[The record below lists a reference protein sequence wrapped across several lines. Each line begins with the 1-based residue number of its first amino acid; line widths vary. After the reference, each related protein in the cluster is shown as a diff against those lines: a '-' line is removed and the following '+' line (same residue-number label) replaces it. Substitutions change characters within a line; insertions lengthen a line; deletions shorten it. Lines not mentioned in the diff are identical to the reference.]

1 MDQRVKPAPHEIRIA
16 RAENP
21 KMRERDLAA
30 QLGISEAELVA
41 AHCGE
46 GVLRIEPRVND
57 LLTGLEAVG
66 EVMALTRNESA
77 VHEKIGVYDKVVTGN
92 HNAMVLGENIDLRI
106 FPKIWAHGFA
116 VEKRDG
122 DDIRRSLQFFDDA
135 GDAVHKVHLRPA
147 SNLYAYQNLV
157 AALMSA
163 DQSPAIVLNGV
174 GEEEPASSEAG
185 SADDLRERWSRMTDV
200 HQFFGMLKALKLSR
214 HQAVRMIGEDYAWK
228 LDDGS
233 ARRHVQSCGSRREC
247 RSCAS
252 SAIAAASRSIPG
264 RSRTSSRWGRGS
276 TCSTRPSTCICG
288 SITSANSGRC
298 ESPTKDGHVTSLE
311 AYGADNQMIIQFFGK
326 RHEGEGEREDWR
338 FLAENLPRVPL
349 TTAA

>member
-46 GVLRIEPRVND
+46 GVQRVEPRVND
-57 LLTGLEAVG
+57 FLTGLEAVG

-122 DDIRRSLQFFDDA
+122 DDLRRSLQFFDDA

-147 SNLYAYQNLV
+147 SNLDAYQNLV
-157 AALMSA
+157 AALMST
-163 DQSPAIVLNGV
+163 DQSPTVALNGIADS
-174 GEEEPASSEAG
+174 EPDKGEAG
-185 SADDLRERWSRMTDV
+185 STTDLRERWSRMTDV
-200 HQFFGMLKALKLSR
+200 HQFFGMLKTLKLSR
-214 HQAVRMIGEDYAWK
+214 HQAVHMIGEDYAWK
-228 LDDGS
+228 LDS
-233 ARRHVQSCGSRREC
+233 EALPAMFHH
-247 RSCAS
+247 
-252 SAIAAASRSIPG
+252 AAAGEMPIMCFVG
-264 RSRTSSRWGRGS
+264 NRG
-276 TCSTRPSTCICG
+276 CIQ
-288 SITSANSGRC
+288 IHSGPVKNIKPMGPWINVLDETFHLHLRLDHVR
-298 ESPTKDGHVTSLE
+298 ELWAVRKPTKDGHVTSLE
-311 AYGADNQMIIQFFGK
+311 AYGAENQMIIQFFGK

-338 FLAENLPRVPL
+338 FLAENLPRMAM